1 MLFHLFWANS
11 GYDQS
16 MFTILF
22 SVPAIFCRY
31 DWQFKVNFSI
41 LFINI
46 LFDQI
51 PLYNILIENPVHC
64 IITTCEKSVGF
75 AVFCLFGF
83 FFSGLVPRKLY
94 GRTFVYIITFKISHF
109 PQKHLFIFI
118 KGFIRLVFLAKWGF
132 LLQSWFEL
140 RPSNKKLNWFQ
151 WRQIYWCGSED
162 LCKKLDICFSKGLP
176 SEREEFKYY

>member
-132 LLQSWFEL
+132 LFEL
-140 RPSNKKLNWFQ
+140 IRTTSIKQKIKL
-151 WRQIYWCGSED
+151 ISMKAD
-162 LCKKLDICFSKGLP
+162 LLVRIRGFMQKIGYLL
-176 SEREEFKYY
+176 